1 MKKFIITFIAAT
13 MFATVSFAE
22 DFSVNIAKTNPW
34 GQAKF
39 DSATKTMTFSKAW
52 QGCGWWLNKD
62 CSKFE
67 QVEIK
72 FAEKL
77 PVGATFMVIYK
88 EKDEKGG
95 NIKQKISIPAGS
107 KEATIKLDSEMKSAV
122 NGLGFSVKAAG
133 EVVLKS
139 ITIEE

>member
-1 MKKFIITFIAAT
+1 
-13 MFATVSFAE
+13 
-22 DFSVNIAKTNPW
+22 
-34 GQAKF
+34 
-39 DSATKTMTFSKAW
+39 
-52 QGCGWWLNKD
+52 
-62 CSKFE
+62 
-67 QVEIK
+67 
-72 FAEKL
+72 
-77 PVGATFMVIYK
+77 MVIYK